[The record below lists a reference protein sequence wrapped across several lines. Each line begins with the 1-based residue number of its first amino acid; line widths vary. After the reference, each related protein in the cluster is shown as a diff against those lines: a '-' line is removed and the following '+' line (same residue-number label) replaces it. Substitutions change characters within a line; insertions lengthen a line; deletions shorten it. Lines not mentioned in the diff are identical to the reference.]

1 MELEEALEQA
11 EVQEEEEELF
21 VIDNELRT
29 ITIPS
34 NIQNVGVESDED
46 VRRLRFQMPKQYGEV
61 DLSAFDVRVNYL
73 NANKEGDVYVVT
85 DKEVSGDHMT
95 FSWLLSRNAMA
106 YKGTI
111 RFIVC
116 LKKTD
121 DEGVTQQEFN
131 TTIAQLTVLEGL
143 ETTEK
148 MIQENKDLIEAILKQ
163 LDDVSGAE
171 AKRQQAE
178 TERASAESERQK
190 QEQERQQAIVQVT
203 NTANE
208 AQNTANQAQ
217 EAADEAQA
225 AVDALAVRVTKAETK
240 IIQNAEAIALAATKE
255 EVTQTLGGYYTKTQ
269 TDAKLEVASES
280 IKTSVKSEMATEI
293 TNKIDKIEIGG
304 RNELLNTK
312 KFGYVS
318 DNSRGGRLSGTVCS
332 LTGEPYR
339 GLAIRELASVYSTS
353 QILAQYEILD
363 FDLGD
368 EFTFSFY
375 AKGSADKLRVYFYGD
390 SGYVTVAR
398 TASSQGHSVSGYS
411 DGNTDMSIS
420 TDWKR
425 IWVSYKL
432 NTTGNTSIP
441 KRLLIRS
448 DSSTIGGSVSLCGL
462 KLEKGNKVTP
472 WTPSPEDL
480 EEGIDKAE
488 NLAEAA
494 QDTADEAKAAAQA
507 AQTTA
512 NTAKTNAATAQSTA
526 NTAKTNASNAQTTAN
541 TAVQAAADAQED
553 IDVLLSIIKK
563 NASGQVEFNW
573 TSARLGGRVC
583 KLLWSGNFSS
593 GSITIPDLPYY
604 NILLVKS
611 YGFAATAILCR
622 EAQPSGLG
630 NIFRGGVLNPYNH
643 SGGSRAMEI
652 FGFSL
657 TSSGTTLTLT
667 KAHKFAIY
675 DDGGKPA
682 NKADCAIDVIYGVI

>member
-178 TERASAESERQK
+178 TERASAEAKRQQAETERASAEAKRQQAETERASAESERQK

-217 EAADEAQA
+217 
-225 AVDALAVRVTKAETK
+225 
-240 IIQNAEAIALAATKE
+240 EAIALAATKE

-312 KFGYVS
+312 KFDYVS
-318 DNSRGGRLSGTVCS
+318 DNSRGGLF
-332 LTGEPYR
+332 
-339 GLAIRELASVYSTS
+339 
-353 QILAQYEILD
+353 
-363 FDLGD
+363 FDRRTISWLGD
-368 EFTFSFY
+368 
-375 AKGSADKLRVYFYGD
+375 
-390 SGYVTVAR
+390 
-398 TASSQGHSVSGYS
+398 
-411 DGNTDMSIS
+411 
-420 TDWKR
+420 
-425 IWVSYKL
+425 
-432 NTTGNTSIP
+432 
-441 KRLLIRS
+441 
-448 DSSTIGGSVSLCGL
+448 
-462 KLEKGNKVTP
+462 
-472 WTPSPEDL
+472 
-480 EEGIDKAE
+480 
-488 NLAEAA
+488 
-494 QDTADEAKAAAQA
+494 
-507 AQTTA
+507 
-512 NTAKTNAATAQSTA
+512 
-526 NTAKTNASNAQTTAN
+526 
-541 TAVQAAADAQED
+541 
-553 IDVLLSIIKK
+553 
-563 NASGQVEFNW
+563 
-573 TSARLGGRVC
+573 
-583 KLLWSGNFSS
+583 
-593 GSITIPDLPYY
+593 
-604 NILLVKS
+604 
-611 YGFAATAILCR
+611 
-622 EAQPSGLG
+622 
-630 NIFRGGVLNPYNH
+630 
-643 SGGSRAMEI
+643 
-652 FGFSL
+652 
-657 TSSGTTLTLT
+657 
-667 KAHKFAIY
+667 
-675 DDGGKPA
+675 
-682 NKADCAIDVIYGVI
+682 

>member
-34 NIQNVGVESDED
+34 NIQNVGVESDSD
-46 VRRLRFQMPKQYGEV
+46 VRRLCFQMPKQYGEV

-95 FSWLLSRNAMA
+95 FSWLLGRNAMA

-116 LKKTD
+116 LKKI
-121 DEGVTQQEFN
+121 DEDGIVQQEFN
-131 TTIAQLTVLEGL
+131 TTVAQLTVLEGL

-255 EVTQTLGGYYTKTQ
+255 EVTQTLGGYYTKAQ
-269 TDAKLEVASES
+269 TDAKLQVTSDS
-280 IKTSVKSEMATEI
+280 IKTTVKSEMTTEI
-293 TNKIDKIEIGG
+293 AHKIDEIDIGG
-304 RNELLNTK
+304 RNFARNTGELSVSMFAQFRSVLTLEVGDDSTIPSRQYISATPTNYASNGNIGLYIPDSALGTYTNNLIDGETYTVSIWLKAATAVSGVNYNFNAEWMTDKVFKSAAVSTK
-312 KFGYVS
+312 WQRVWIT
-318 DNSRGGRLSGTVCS
+318 GRYNAASNRIS
-332 LTGEPYR
+332 LTFYQN
-339 GLAIRELASVYSTS
+339 TN
-353 QILAQYEILD
+353 
-363 FDLGD
+363 LGNN
-368 EFTFSFY
+368 TLY
-375 AKGSADKLRVYFYGD
+375 I
-390 SGYVTVAR
+390 
-398 TASSQGHSVSGYS
+398 SSIKVE
-411 DGNTDMSIS
+411 N
-420 TDWKR
+420 
-425 IWVSYKL
+425 
-432 NTTGNTSIP
+432 
-441 KRLLIRS
+441 
-448 DSSTIGGSVSLCGL
+448 
-462 KLEKGNKVTP
+462 GNKVTP

-488 NLAEAA
+488 NL
-494 QDTADEAKAAAQA
+494 ADEAKAAAQA

-553 IDVLLSIIKK
+553 IDALLSILKK
-563 NASGQVEFNW
+563 NTSGQVEFNW
-573 TSARLGGRVC
+573 TSSGLGGRAWKV
-583 KLLWSGNFSS
+583 LWTGTWSS
-593 GSITIPDLPYY
+593 GTITISDLPYY
-604 NILLVKS
+604 NLLLLK
-611 YGFAATAILCR
+611 
-622 EAQPSGLG
+622 PSGG
-630 NIFRGGVLNPYNH
+630 YNMIPVWRSRENSGARGIIFRGVGGYAYEANSGDSANGVGAFNGTVDSTGTKLTMTKCHYWANYYKSDNANITNPETIGVIIGVL
-643 SGGSRAMEI
+643 
-652 FGFSL
+652 
-657 TSSGTTLTLT
+657 
-667 KAHKFAIY
+667 
-675 DDGGKPA
+675 
-682 NKADCAIDVIYGVI
+682 